1 MSGYLRFC
9 FAGLVFV
16 GGLAAT
22 PAVSDPFADLFNAAP
37 REPAATSLAQA
48 QCLPRPGDTTA
59 DGAHWVYRFDGHR
72 KCWFL
77 TEGIAKV
84 KKAVHHRGAQDRT
97 ASLDENGTPR
107 PRHSAVVDA
116 RAELLRSAPAEPS
129 QPPAAEIKGAEA
141 ASVLDMGTAMTSAVP
156 TDLHSRRL
164 TPEQSVPGQVEVEQP
179 LAPTLAGSPPA
190 MSMDARIA
198 EAHDAARSWTAT
210 WSGVLLITL
219 GGFSILSSSRT
230 LRYTLRLRQ

>member
-9 FAGLVFV
+9 FAGLVLV
-16 GGLAAT
+16 GGLVAAT

-48 QCLPRPGDTTA
+48 QCLPRPGNTTA

-84 KKAVHHRGAQDRT
+84 KKTVRHRGAQDRT
-97 ASLDENGTPR
+97 ASLDENGTAR
-107 PRHSAVVDA
+107 PRQSAVVEA

-129 QPPAAEIKGAEA
+129 QPSAAEIKVADA
-141 ASVLDMGTAMTSAVP
+141 ASVLGMGTTMTSAVP
-156 TDLHSRRL
+156 TDLHGRPF
-164 TPEQSVPGQVEVEQP
+164 TPEHSVPGQVDVEQL
-179 LAPTLAGSPPA
+179 LAPALAGSPPA
-190 MSMDARIA
+190 MPMGARVA
-198 EAHDAARSWTAT
+198 EAHDEARRWTAT
-210 WSGVLLITL
+210 WLGVLLMML
-219 GGFSILSSSRT
+219 GGFSI
-230 LRYTLRLRQ
+230 